1 MKQHVICT
9 KEEEIGELT
18 GSVARIEGK
27 LDNGLSSRIKMIE
40 KMQYWQL
47 GVMVA
52 IITGLLIGLWYLTT
66 RTMEADAKLLQQVQI
81 IVQQGIASAKPLL
94 K

>member
-9 KEEEIGELT
+9 KEKEITNLMGT
-18 GSVARIEGK
+18 VSRIEGK
-27 LDNGLSSRIKMIE
+27 LDNGLDSRIKVIE

>member
-9 KEEEIGELT
+9 KEKEITNLMGT
-18 GSVARIEGK
+18 VSRIEGK
-27 LDNGLSSRIKMIE
+27 LDNGFNSRIKVIE

-52 IITGLLIGLWYLTT
+52 IITGLLVGLWFLTT

>member
-1 MKQHVICT
+1 
-9 KEEEIGELT
+9 
-18 GSVARIEGK
+18 
-27 LDNGLSSRIKMIE
+27 
-40 KMQYWQL
+40 MQYWQL

-52 IITGLLIGLWYLTT
+52 IITGLLVGLWFLTT